1 VLSSRSSVSAV
12 LACCLAAS
20 ACADRD
26 PPTVTPSALL
36 HRNDVA
42 LGAPVDITL
51 RFRLAHGAAPLAGNH
66 RVLLRFLFDD
76 GTVMASYDH
85 DPPTPAQEWQPE
97 TPVTYTRRIFA
108 PEIPYVGDVPVVV
121 GLVPSS
127 GKRLR
132 LFGKEVGDRMYEVAR
147 FKLHAQRILVVPLDG
162 WHRHEGDGEGGYRWT
177 QSRST
182 LTFRNPRQ
190 DSVLHLRLSAQPDVF
205 PAPQQASLHIGSGAV
220 HTFPVAAT
228 QTDYQIPLTAAD
240 FGADDEV
247 LMTIA
252 VDRTFVP
259 AEVQKGG
266 DHREL
271 GVRVHNIFL
280 ETSGL
285 SSLR

>member
-1 VLSSRSSVSAV
+1 M
-12 LACCLAAS
+12 
-20 ACADRD
+20 
-26 PPTVTPSALL
+26 
-36 HRNDVA
+36 
-42 LGAPVDITL
+42 
-51 RFRLAHGAAPLAGNH
+51 
-66 RVLLRFLFDD
+66 LLRFLFDD

-85 DPPTPAQEWQPE
+85 DPPTSAQEWQPE

-108 PEIPYVGDVPVVV
+108 ARDPYFRGDVRSSSP
-121 GLVPSS
+121 LSSS

-132 LFGKEVGDRMYEVAR
+132 LFGKESATACTRSPDSSCTPADPRR
-147 FKLHAQRILVVPLDG
+147 PSNG

-177 QSRST
+177 QSRAT

-205 PAPQQASLHIGSGAV
+205 PAPQQAASTSGAV
-220 HTFPVAAT
+220 RCTLFRSRRTRPIT
-228 QTDYQIPLTAAD
+228 RCPLTAAN

-247 LMTIA
+247 LVTIA

-271 GVRVHNIFL
+271 GVRVHNMFL
-280 ETSGL
+280 ETL
-285 SSLR
+285 VRK

>member
-1 VLSSRSSVSAV
+1 MLSSRSIVTAA
-12 LACCLAAS
+12 LACSLAAS

-26 PPTVTPSALL
+26 PPRATPSALL
-36 HRNDVA
+36 YRDDIA

-51 RFRLAHGAAPLAGNH
+51 RFRLTRGAAPLAGNH

-108 PEIPYVGDVPVVV
+108 PEIPYVGDVLVVV

-147 FKLHAQRILVVPLDG
+147 LKLHAQRILVVPLDG
-162 WHRHEGDGEGGYRWT
+162 WHRLEGDGEGGYRWT
-177 QSRST
+177 QSRAT

-190 DSVLHLRLSAQPDVF
+190 DSVLHLRLSAQPDLF
-205 PAPQQASLHIGSGAV
+205 PAPQQASLLIGNRAV
-220 HTFPVAAT
+220 HTFPVAAR

-240 FGADDEV
+240 FGTDDEV
-247 LMTIA
+247 LLTIA
-252 VDRTFVP
+252 VDKTFVP

-271 GVRVHNIFL
+271 GVRVHNMFL
-280 ETSGL
+280 ETIV
-285 SSLR
+285 RK

>member
-1 VLSSRSSVSAV
+1 VLSSRSSVTAAF
-12 LACCLAAS
+12 ACCLAAS

-36 HRNDVA
+36 HRNDIA

-51 RFRLAHGAAPLAGNH
+51 RFRLARGAAPLAGNH

-162 WHRHEGDGEGGYRWT
+162 WHRHEGDDEGGYRWT
-177 QSRST
+177 QSRAT

-190 DSVLHLRLSAQPDVF
+190 DSVLHLRLSAQPDLF
-205 PAPQQASLHIGSGAV
+205 PAPQQASLLIGNRAV

-259 AEVQKGG
+259 AEVQKGA

-271 GVRVHNIFL
+271 GVRVHNMFL